1 MMVGKHM
8 RFYSLA
14 SLGAMIFVLGLVMSP
29 GHAAAN
35 PNVSKDKTEATGPRV
50 FDRIHAVPK
59 KRMLKKLR
67 VELSGHIAGSL
78 NDAYYHH
85 FSTGG
90 ELTFYPLESLG
101 IGVSGEYFLS
111 QVDRSGVEY
120 VRRGLLSTS
129 ADYASP
135 KWGTWLTLYWL
146 PVDGKFSL
154 FDSLIGYF
162 DIYGGLGGGV
172 VATSADQLRPAIT
185 ASLGQHFVVA
195 DFLTVRFELR
205 DLLYFDEHQF
215 LSQTRSSIRNQLML
229 RIGFGLFIPPSFEY
243 RSL

>member
-29 GHAAAN
+29 GYAAAN
-35 PNVSKDKTEATGPRV
+35 SSVSKDKAEATGPRV

-111 QVDRSGVEY
+111 QLDRSGVEY

-172 VATSADQLRPAIT
+172 VSTSADQLRPAIT

-215 LSQTRSSIRNQLML
+215 LSQTRSSIRNQLMF